1 VPPLSPDLPEGA
13 LMRVVFLTLTTS
25 AVGSAA
31 PPKDQRKDE
40 AVQRSVDYE
49 FAYDE
54 IMSLSTRSS

>member
-1 VPPLSPDLPEGA
+1 VHPLSPDLPEG
-13 LMRVVFLTLTTS
+13 VFLTLTTS
-25 AVGSAA
+25 AEGSAA

-54 IMSLSTRSS
+54 IMMSTLRSS